1 MLDRAGRLRA
11 RSVPTGDQRTSLN
24 LAQTRPTPTEPLLC
38 LALKTGPRAE
48 GAWAAPL
55 HGLRGDW
62 RGPLSGAQALDLNS
76 TGPERKGCEPP
87 ATPRRSGGP
96 EEGGDPEE
104 LRNGGR
110 HQSLGE
116 VGDTHE
122 ARELG
127 DNGVQ
132 GTEPR
137 HCGAGWADSDAP
149 SAEAVDTP
157 WPRG

>member
-62 RGPLSGAQALDLNS
+62 RGPLSGAEALDLNS
-76 TGPERKGCEPP
+76 TGPERKGCEPS
-87 ATPRRSGGP
+87 ATPRKSGGQKK
-96 EEGGDPEE
+96 EGTQKNLEM
-104 LRNGGR
+104 GGGIS
-110 HQSLGE
+110 H
-116 VGDTHE
+116 
-122 ARELG
+122 
-127 DNGVQ
+127 
-132 GTEPR
+132 
-137 HCGAGWADSDAP
+137 
-149 SAEAVDTP
+149 
-157 WPRG
+157 